1 MNIAQAKEQ
10 VLNTVKAYST
20 KNENGNYILEAQQQR
35 PLFLMGPPG
44 IGKTAVVKQVAEEL
58 GLALVSYSITHHTRQ
73 SALGLPK
80 RKNMTC
86 RSIR

>member
-44 IGKTAVVKQVAEEL
+44 IGKINLEKEV
-58 GLALVSYSITHHTRQ
+58 G
-73 SALGLPK
+73 
-80 RKNMTC
+80 KNPPLL
-86 RSIR
+86 